1 MTAPITLIGDGIE
14 NPWNAR
20 TLIAAAGMFGGRCRF
35 RDRAGLAGAWRETV
49 PDGGPLDLLTAGDLA
64 RDHAPIVACDTLP
77 GAAEVYGARLG
88 AGDRPALVVGN
99 ERRGLARDM
108 QTLATQAVRIPLTS
122 PTLSSLNVAAAGA
135 VALYYLSRGGGA
147 RLQAHAQPRKRRP
160 ELLLIGGAD
169 HIELGSAIRSAG
181 AFGWARLLV
190 EDRAGVWFGADRGT
204 RSEGRA
210 AARRARNPIRLIP
223 AAADARYAFDE
234 VCVVTTGRRGLP
246 LHRANLARGARQ
258 LVVIP
263 DEGGRGDVGED
274 WQRLGRVVRSVHL
287 DLPRQ
292 DFAYHYR
299 LIATIALA
307 EVARQVEGPARAA
320 GRTPPRGTEPLYD
333 RALAVLD
340 AARGE
345 TVYLDDL
352 GEY

>member
-1 MTAPITLIGDGIE
+1 MTAPMTLIGDGIE

-20 TLIAAAGMFGGRCRF
+20 TLIAAADMFGGRCRF
-35 RDRAGLAGAWRETV
+35 RDRAGLADSWRETV
-49 PDGGPLDLLTAGDLA
+49 PAGGPLDLLTAGDLA

-88 AGDRPALVVGN
+88 VGDRPAVIVGN

-108 QTLATQAVRIPLTS
+108 QTLATQAVRIPLAS
-122 PTLSSLNVAAAGA
+122 PTLNSLNVAAAGA
-135 VALYYLSRGGGA
+135 VALYYLSCGGGA
-147 RLQAHAQPRKRRP
+147 RLQVSAQPRKRRP
-160 ELLLIGGAD
+160 EVLLIGGAD

-190 EDRAGVWFGADRGT
+190 EDRARVWFGTDRVP

-223 AAADARYAFDE
+223 ATADARYAFDE
-234 VCVVTTGRRGLP
+234 VCVVTTERRGLP
-246 LHRANLARGARQ
+246 LHRANLARGPRQ

-263 DEGGRGDVGED
+263 DEGERGDAEED
-274 WQRLGRVVRSVHL
+274 WQRLGRAVRPVHL
-287 DLPRQ
+287 ELPRQ

-307 EVARQVEGPARAA
+307 EIARQVGAPARDA
-320 GRTPPRGTEPLYD
+320 GRVPRRGSAPLYD